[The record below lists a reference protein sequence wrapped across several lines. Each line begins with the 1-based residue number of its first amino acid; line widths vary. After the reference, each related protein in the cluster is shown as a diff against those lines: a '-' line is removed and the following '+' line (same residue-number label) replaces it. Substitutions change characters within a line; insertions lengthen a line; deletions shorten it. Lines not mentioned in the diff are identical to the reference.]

1 METIRKK
8 EITDRI
14 SYFAHARSEIALKK
28 IQVEDE
34 IMHLQ
39 KELKS
44 KKHSSSTMNFPP
56 KTLEDAQKRKRGKRR
71 AGDDSSSMASGSTKS
86 SRSSSQPLKITKQ
99 LAVFMNVLTKKKML
113 NTPLIKEVS
122 YLVLLI
128 TSSLSH
134 NH

>member
-44 KKHSSSTMNFPP
+44 KKHSSSAMNFPP
-56 KTLEDAQKRKRGKRR
+56 KTLEDEQKRKRGKRR
-71 AGDDSSSMASGSTKS
+71 AGDDMASGSTKS
-86 SRSSSQPLKITKQ
+86 SRSSSQPSRYYGGCGGRFPIIY
-99 LAVFMNVLTKKKML
+99 N
-113 NTPLIKEVS
+113 
-122 YLVLLI
+122 
-128 TSSLSH
+128 
-134 NH
+134 